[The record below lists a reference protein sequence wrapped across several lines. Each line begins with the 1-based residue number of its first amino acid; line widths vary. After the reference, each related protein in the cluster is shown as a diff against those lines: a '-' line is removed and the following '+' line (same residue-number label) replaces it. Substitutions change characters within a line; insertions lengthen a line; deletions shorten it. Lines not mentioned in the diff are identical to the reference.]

1 MKVKVRIGK
10 NPRTVDAPEVG
21 ELWANARE
29 KRPYMRVDDRYA
41 EAIFGR
47 YGPMFGS
54 RSLDG
59 KDAVRMYRGRGDIVP
74 LEPSH
79 VLKDGT
85 LVLVEKGKRK
95 RK

>member
-21 ELWANARE
+21 ELWAHARA
-29 KRPYMRVDDRYA
+29 KRPYMCVNDRDT
-41 EAIFGR
+41 EVIFGR

-59 KDAVRMYRGRGDIVP
+59 KDTVRMFRGLGDVVP